1 MPACPLTLSWVSGQ
15 PKTHD
20 NTNVT
25 VEREKEGR
33 VGENVTAGGGSKEG
47 DMEDV
52 GNGRRQEEGG
62 GGGGGVNNLDYESIV
77 LMKLRQA
84 EERKRLCNEL
94 AANVDS

>member
-20 NTNVT
+20 NTNNMT
-25 VEREKEGR
+25 VEREVKEGR

-47 DMEDV
+47 EMEDV
-52 GNGRRQEEGG
+52 GNGRRGEE
-62 GGGGGVNNLDYESIV
+62 GGGGVNNLDYESIV